1 LVNSTIAVFLLL
13 TASAILNL
21 VATVCLMQSAVYSA
35 TQKALQLVLVWVIP
49 LVGAIFV
56 LSVWAHDRNS
66 AARDPVRYGE
76 GPWLPGIGPENENRD
91 HDNSLGESGHSH
103 DGHGGDAGGSGH

>member
-1 LVNSTIAVFLLL
+1 
-13 TASAILNL
+13 
-21 VATVCLMQSAVYSA
+21 MQSAIYSA
-35 TQKALQLVLVWVIP
+35 TQKALQLVLVWAVP

-56 LSVWAHDRNS
+56 LSVWAHDSKS

-76 GPWLPGIGPENENRD
+76 GPWLPGIGPENENRH
-91 HDNSLGESGHSH
+91 HDSLGDSGHSH

>member
-1 LVNSTIAVFLLL
+1 LVNSAVAVFLLL
-13 TASAILNL
+13 TAFVVLNL

-49 LVGAIFV
+49 LVGSIFV
-56 LSVWAHDRNS
+56 LSVWAHDRKS
-66 AARDPVRYGE
+66 ASRDPVLHGE
-76 GPWLPGIGPENENRD
+76 GPWLPGIGPENEHRHPGD
-91 HDNSLGESGHSH
+91 SIGESGSH